1 MPKTL
6 SEVIGRSGPV
16 ICEVVLKEDEK
27 LMPKCSV
34 FSQDDNTLVSAPLE
48 DMSPLLPLD
57 ELIEVMEG
65 KIEPVSQTIRTQ
77 I

>member
-16 ICEVVLKEDEK
+16 ICEVVLQDDEV

-34 FSQDDNTLVSAPLE
+34 FRQVDNTLVSAPLE
-48 DMSPLLPLD
+48 DMSPLLPLE
-57 ELIEVMEG
+57 ELSEVMEG
-65 KIEPVSQTIRTQ
+65 KIESLSQTIRAQ
-77 I
+77 

>member
-16 ICEVVLKEDEK
+16 ICEVVLQDDEV

-34 FSQDDNTLVSAPLE
+34 FRQDDNSLVSAPLE
-48 DMSPLLPLD
+48 DMSPLLPLE
-57 ELIEVMEG
+57 ELAEVMEE
-65 KIEPVSQTIRTQ
+65 KIETVSRTIRAQ
-77 I
+77 